1 MECQGINLMNTSYL
15 YARFTQT
22 VLCAQMVQES
32 IGPCG
37 LSQQDAYY
45 LLIVMWL
52 IVLDLLCVRVRVR
65 ISRRV
70 RRRLL

>member
-37 LSQQDAYY
+37 LNQQDAYY

-52 IVLDLLCVRVRVR
+52 IGLGLLFVRVRVR

>member
-32 IGPCG
+32 IAPCG
-37 LSQQDAYY
+37 LNQQDAYDSP
-45 LLIVMWL
+45 LILMWL
-52 IVLDLLCVRVRVR
+52 MI
-65 ISRRV
+65 
-70 RRRLL
+70 